1 MPRATCSTG
10 LPLPGSPHFKLN
22 KVKQVKKPRQLPAV
36 TGCEQPWRFLFGS
49 LSCYLLLSWDKSPV
63 QGQTSPPDRW
73 FSSSK
78 ESNQQFSKHTKSAFV
93 SIWISQ
99 PKKIQSVPLPG
110 FRSIHCSC
118 REEVPVQ
125 VEQVF
130 PNSQHPIPAGALA
143 AGSRTHIKTSK
154 HRLYVA
160 TSGFSRATRPA
171 PAADTVRKSP
181 SPALGTA
188 AMGETEPGSSELTF
202 TQVCCLLQGFECS
215 PPTEK
220 LQTPKWLEIHIR
232 DGFWCPISS
241 HTHPKG
247 SSHST
252 WMQFKFKHSIS
263 D

>member
-1 MPRATCSTG
+1 MSSPGDSSLALCPVTCFFPGIKALCRVRLPPQTDDFVHQKKATSSFQNIPC
-10 LPLPGSPHFKLN
+10 
-22 KVKQVKKPRQLPAV
+22 
-36 TGCEQPWRFLFGS
+36 
-49 LSCYLLLSWDKSPV
+49 LLLSAS
-63 QGQTSPPDRW
+63 G
-73 FSSSK
+73 FL
-78 ESNQQFSKHTKSAFV
+78 NQ
-93 SIWISQ
+93 
-99 PKKIQSVPLPG
+99 KKIQSVPLPG
-110 FRSIHCSC
+110 FRSSHCSC

-188 AMGETEPGSSELTF
+188 ATGETEPGSSELTF

-215 PPTEK
+215 PAPEK
-220 LQTPKWLEIHIR
+220 LQTPK
-232 DGFWCPISS
+232 
-241 HTHPKG
+241 
-247 SSHST
+247 
-252 WMQFKFKHSIS
+252 
-263 D
+263 